1 MNTFPVF
8 SLVKNYPAP
17 SGGNTIKWLMDPD
30 FLNTVDQSEF
40 AGFHVELGIP
50 GSAWTRL
57 TADALTNTNT
67 YTDTVKRLFG
77 MLDNNA
83 YRVVAVFVHP
93 GDGSEEDTVTEYT
106 SQPVDVFGDCPKQDW
121 TIARSMIYQQYY
133 KMSRVSGSR
142 FFWIPRITYG
152 TPCTR
157 CSNPDSQQPLS
168 GRCTE
173 CYGTGL
179 TGGYYGAHALLTESV
194 KPIDT
199 SRQYSD
205 QGAPTAIGRLVVD
218 LPAYPE
224 INVKDVLVDAV
235 KGDRYEV
242 DKQNVI
248 GYYRQIPIRQRLELL
263 LLPHSAIE
271 QDIPLQTAA
280 TGWTTGIS
288 MFARIL

>member
-93 GDGSEEDTVTEYT
+93 GGMMGKVAT
-106 SQPVDVFGDCPKQDW
+106 
-121 TIARSMIYQQYY
+121 
-133 KMSRVSGSR
+133 
-142 FFWIPRITYG
+142 
-152 TPCTR
+152 
-157 CSNPDSQQPLS
+157 
-168 GRCTE
+168 
-173 CYGTGL
+173 
-179 TGGYYGAHALLTESV
+179 SV
-194 KPIDT
+194 K
-199 SRQYSD
+199 Y
-205 QGAPTAIGRLVVD
+205 
-218 LPAYPE
+218 
-224 INVKDVLVDAV
+224 
-235 KGDRYEV
+235 
-242 DKQNVI
+242 
-248 GYYRQIPIRQRLELL
+248 
-263 LLPHSAIE
+263 
-271 QDIPLQTAA
+271 LQ
-280 TGWTTGIS
+280 
-288 MFARIL
+288 